1 MQLHDPRTL
10 DFPTPTAF
18 AVCLAVSEVFS
29 PKAIILARL
38 RGVMCMMYL
47 IKMFPMKTVN
57 YLITS
62 SAYEIL
68 IPTKM
73 EV

>member
-1 MQLHDPRTL
+1 MIRETL

-18 AVCLAVSEVFS
+18 SICLEVSDVFS

-38 RGVMCMMYL
+38 RGVMSMMYL
-47 IKMFPMKTVN
+47 KRKFPIKIVN

-62 SAYEIL
+62 SAYEIS
-68 IPTKM
+68 IPTKL

>member
-1 MQLHDPRTL
+1 MIRETL
-10 DFPTPTAF
+10 DFPTPPAF
-18 AVCLAVSEVFS
+18 AICLAVSEVFS

-38 RGVMCMMYL
+38 RGVMSMMYL
-47 IKMFPMKTVN
+47 IKKFPIKIVN

-62 SAYEIL
+62 TAYEIS
-68 IPTKM
+68 IPTNV